1 MKFTGEIAMDKNK
14 TLSGNADN
22 PLKHAA
28 GLSAIWQK
36 CMSEL
41 YKSDCKLLIPKEHG
55 QLGRLKKSLGMKQA
69 AEVVEYAIRNWGKF
83 AQKAAKDIGSDI
95 SPPKP
100 CVGWLYQYHA
110 IAVLMLHD
118 ELQSIAKKQAEE
130 EQAKKEAQAKEV
142 AKSLQELKAK
152 EPSTTLLLLTKE
164 QANAFSYMLED
175 PANEAWADSVT
186 EKYGDWRPAN
196 KNEKGTPCDIEFKKA
211 S

>member
-1 MKFTGEIAMDKNK
+1 METKKR
-14 TLSGNADN
+14 LSGHADN

-28 GLSAIWQK
+28 GLSAVWQK

-118 ELQSIAKKQAEE
+118 ELQSTAKRQAQKDSLAKEAAEE
-130 EQAKKEAQAKEV
+130 AQRIAAHNAEYEAKRKQKPLTLEQMKAIEAEVDAEFAVKEKLSA
-142 AKSLQELKAK
+142 
-152 EPSTTLLLLTKE
+152 
-164 QANAFSYMLED
+164 
-175 PANEAWADSVT
+175 
-186 EKYGDWRPAN
+186 
-196 KNEKGTPCDIEFKKA
+196 
-211 S
+211 